1 MPKLIVKYYQL
12 LGVWIMNDTN
22 RKVVLLKGDNN
33 KWYEQ
38 AIFIMRNGHDSDE
51 IDFVKE
57 AEKIINSQ
65 MLYNQIADKYEEQKI
80 LMPIPQAAVLAPQAA
95 ISAPK
100 AQVITK
106 KPQAQ
111 STRLDFKLN
120 LTLLILAIVI
130 AAVFVYNFI

>member
-1 MPKLIVKYYQL
+1 
-12 LGVWIMNDTN
+12 MNDSN

-38 AIFIMRNGHDSDE
+38 AIFIMRQGQNADE

-65 MLYNQIADKYEEQKI
+65 MLYSQIADKYEEQKI
-80 LMPIPQAAVLAPQAA
+80 LMPATTAIVPAGTAA
-95 ISAPK
+95 APK
-100 AQVITK
+100 VQVVNK

-111 STRLDFKLN
+111 PSKLDFTLN
-120 LTLLILAIVI
+120 LTLLIVAIAI
-130 AAVFVYNFI
+130 AAAFLYVVI

>member
-1 MPKLIVKYYQL
+1 
-12 LGVWIMNDTN
+12 MNDTN